1 MRKERNMDNV
11 AVLEPTFINLDDKRQ
26 KKDKK
31 TVDQKKLNKII
42 DSIKDS
48 LPDSDHDGSHLQ

>member
-1 MRKERNMDNV
+1 MDNI
-11 AVLEPTFINLDDKRQ
+11 AVLEPTFINLGDKRR

-31 TVDQKKLNKII
+31 TIDQKKLNKII

>member
-1 MRKERNMDNV
+1 MRKERNMDNI

-31 TVDQKKLNKII
+31 TIDQKKLNKII

-48 LPDSDHDGSHLQ
+48 LPDSDHDESHLQ

>member
-1 MRKERNMDNV
+1 MDNI
-11 AVLEPTFINLDDKRQ
+11 AVLEPTFINLGDKRQ

-31 TVDQKKLNKII
+31 TIDQKKLNKII

>member
-1 MRKERNMDNV
+1 MRKERNMDNI
-11 AVLEPTFINLDDKRQ
+11 AVLEPTFINLGDKRQ

-31 TVDQKKLNKII
+31 AIDQKKLNKII

-48 LPDSDHDGSHLQ
+48 LPDSDHDESHLQ

>member
-1 MRKERNMDNV
+1 MDNT

-31 TVDQKKLNKII
+31 TIDQKKLNKII

-48 LPDSDHDGSHLQ
+48 LPDSDHGESHLQ

>member
-1 MRKERNMDNV
+1 MDNI
-11 AVLEPTFINLDDKRQ
+11 AVLEPTFINLGDKRQ

-31 TVDQKKLNKII
+31 TIDQKKLNKII
-42 DSIKDS
+42 GSIKDS

>member
-1 MRKERNMDNV
+1 MRKERNMDNI
-11 AVLEPTFINLDDKRQ
+11 AVLEPTFINLGDKRQ

-31 TVDQKKLNKII
+31 TIDQKRLNKII

-48 LPDSDHDGSHLQ
+48 LPDSDYDEPDLR